1 MSYKKIT
8 GKGVKCMSIIVDI
21 VILAILL
28 LCIIIGYVRGLTGS
42 LIKILSFVL
51 SIVIAFILFVP
62 ISNLI
67 INNTQID
74 ESLQGTIETK
84 LEKVVGN
91 EETDGI
97 TNSLIE
103 NAKNGA
109 VEETAKSLSIN
120 IIYGVT
126 IILLFIIL
134 RIALVFITAI
144 ANWIA
149 KLPIL
154 KQANKAGGI
163 IYGLLR
169 GLLIAYALLLIINLV
184 ITLNPQGALSEVLNE
199 TYLAKA
205 MMEYN
210 ILNIFF

>member
-1 MSYKKIT
+1 M
-8 GKGVKCMSIIVDI
+8 GIIIDGI
-21 VILAILL
+21 IILFILL
-28 LCIIIGYVRGLTGS
+28 SVFLGYRKGLVS
-42 LIKILSFVL
+42 LGIHLVAF
-51 SIVIAFILFVP
+51 IVALLVAFILYRP
-62 ISNLI
+62 IGNLI
-67 INNTQID
+67 INTTEID

-84 LEKVVGN
+84 LEEAIGN

-109 VEETAKSLSIN
+109 VTETARSLSIN

-126 IILLFIIL
+126 IIILFIIL
-134 RIALVFITAI
+134 RIALVFISAI

-154 KQANKAGGI
+154 KQVNKAGGI
-163 IYGLLR
+163 VYGLLR
-169 GLLIAYALLLIINLV
+169 GVLIAYVILLVINLV
-184 ITLNPQGALSEVLNE
+184 ITLNPQGTLSELINE

-205 MMEYN
+205 MIEYN

>member
-1 MSYKKIT
+1 MGIIIDGIIVLFILLSVFLGYKKGLVSLGIHL
-8 GKGVKCMSIIVDI
+8 VAFLV
-21 VILAILL
+21 AIL
-28 LCIIIGYVRGLTGS
+28 VS
-42 LIKILSFVL
+42 
-51 SIVIAFILFVP
+51 FILYRP
-62 ISNLI
+62 IGNLI

-84 LEKVVGN
+84 LEEVIGN

-109 VEETAKSLSIN
+109 VIDTARSLAGS

-126 IILLFIIL
+126 IIILFIIL
-134 RIALVFITAI
+134 RIALIFVSAI

-154 KQANKAGGI
+154 KQVNKAGGI
-163 IYGLLR
+163 VYGLLR
-169 GLLIAYALLLIINLV
+169 GVLITYVILLVINLV
-184 ITLNPQGALSEVLNE
+184 VTLNPQSALSESLNE

-210 ILNIFF
+210 ILNVLF

>member
-1 MSYKKIT
+1 MGIIIDGIIVLFILLSVFLGYKKGLVALGIHL
-8 GKGVKCMSIIVDI
+8 VAFIV
-21 VILAILL
+21 AIL
-28 LCIIIGYVRGLTGS
+28 IS
-42 LIKILSFVL
+42 
-51 SIVIAFILFVP
+51 FILYRP
-62 ISNLI
+62 IGNLI

-126 IILLFIIL
+126 IILLFMIL
-134 RIALVFITAI
+134 RIALVFVTAI

-154 KQANKAGGI
+154 KQANKLGGI

-169 GLLIAYALLLIINLV
+169 GILIIYVVLLILNLIITFYPNGS
-184 ITLNPQGALSEVLNE
+184 LNNSINE
-199 TYLAKA
+199 TYLAKT
-205 MMEYN
+205 MMRYN